1 VHGRRTPTSRSPHG
15 CPSPGRHQPPKDN
28 TPFPVSPPQ
37 AEIPEP
43 VDTIIS
49 EPLGIMLVNERM
61 LESYIAARK
70 WLKPDGIM
78 LPTTSTLFACP
89 FSDAQLYLEVR
100 SFIFSLF

>member
-1 VHGRRTPTSRSPHG
+1 
-15 CPSPGRHQPPKDN
+15 
-28 TPFPVSPPQ
+28 
-37 AEIPEP
+37 
-43 VDTIIS
+43 
-49 EPLGIMLVNERM
+49 MLVNERM

-100 SFIFSLF
+100 VSSTLLFFYSQRWSFNSRAALVERRLCAYLSHMTLARWQANRPSSGSRPFMAWT